1 MLMLSLHTEVC
12 LCVSTAML
20 LRVQSR
26 YATVLVY
33 LNHNGE
39 IVAEL
44 LHRADPLQRHV
55 SIPIFPLADSR
66 GTDALSYLLYDC
78 EASGQLHSIAFVCHD
93 LKGQYS
99 LLTSRFTR
107 PKNLSSSCS
116 LRQRTQ
122 PLACPRNFHCS
133 YLNTSPPSHHL
144 LYLPSCSKLL
154 QLHRYITALVSTAR
168 AIFAHTH
175 QLSANS
181 NCLSILNCYLAHH
194 GRLGENVL

>member
-44 LHRADPLQRHV
+44 LHGADPLHRHI
-55 SIPIFPLADSR
+55 SIPICPLTYSR
-66 GTDALSYLLYDC
+66 GTDALSYFLYGS
-78 EASGQLHSIAFVCHD
+78 EASGQLHSNIAFVCHD

-99 LLTSRFTR
+99 LLTSHFTR
-107 PKNLSSSCS
+107 LKNLSSSYS

-122 PLACPRNFHCS
+122 PLACPQSFHCS
-133 YLNTSPPSHHL
+133 HLNTSPPSYHL
-144 LYLPSCSKLL
+144 LYLPSCSEIL
-154 QLHRYITALVSTAR
+154 QLHRCITALVSIA
-168 AIFAHTH
+168 
-175 QLSANS
+175 
-181 NCLSILNCYLAHH
+181 
-194 GRLGENVL
+194 